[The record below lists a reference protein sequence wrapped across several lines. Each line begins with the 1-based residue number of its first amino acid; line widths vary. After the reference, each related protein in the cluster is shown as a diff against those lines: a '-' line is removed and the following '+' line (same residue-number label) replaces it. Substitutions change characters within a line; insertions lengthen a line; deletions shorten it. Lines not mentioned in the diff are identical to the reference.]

1 MDLATL
7 VGLLA
12 ALGIIMASIL
22 LGGSA
27 STFLNVPSLLVVI
40 GGTIG
45 AVLMQFS
52 VGQFFGAMKVELKA
66 FFNQSQAPEELI
78 ETTIDT
84 ANSARKGNQPE
95 HQRYCISGGYATQQ
109 GIYLKM
115 ELVTYPEHHYIPV
128 FARVVQCNQIEDD
141 IASGYHLAV
150 EFKGISEADEER
162 IINHIFKLQAQEI
175 KRQKLSKET
184 EEAENSSDNYSTG
197 EKATA

>member
-22 LGGSA
+22 LGGSV

-78 ETTIDT
+78 ETTIYM
-84 ANSARKGNQPE
+84 ANSARKG
-95 HQRYCISGGYATQQ
+95 G
-109 GIYLKM
+109 L
-115 ELVTYPEHHYIPV
+115 
-128 FARVVQCNQIEDD
+128 
-141 IASGYHLAV
+141 LA
-150 EFKGISEADEER
+150 
-162 IINHIFKLQAQEI
+162 L
-175 KRQKLSKET
+175 
-184 EEAENSSDNYSTG
+184 
-197 EKATA
+197 